1 MSRPAK
7 IIIDLAAIQTNCRF
21 AQTLAPYS
29 KTVAVIKADA
39 YGHEAFEV
47 AKALEAQVEMFAV
60 SCLEEALI
68 LREKGLRTP
77 ILLLEGCFDK
87 SELKIAQ
94 DNQCEIVVHS
104 SLQLTHLLNAT
115 LETPINVWLKIDSGM
130 HRLGILP
137 QEVESTY
144 SKLKASRNVKNT
156 ILMTHFAVADDVGGA
171 HTTKQISRFE
181 ECIRPIVSDDTRQ
194 KVQLS
199 MANSAAL
206 LAWPQTRVEWNRPGI
221 MLYGLS
227 PFAEVI
233 DQAKQLIPAM
243 TFESQVIALR
253 DISAGESVGYGCT
266 WTAKRQS
273 TIATIAVGYGD
284 GYPRGAK
291 SGTPVLINGHRAPLA
306 GRVSMDLISVD
317 VTDLQNVKIGDT
329 AILWGKDLSANEVA
343 SWANTIGYEL
353 VTRMPKRVVKIFIN

>member
-1 MSRPAK
+1 MYRPAK
-7 IIIDLAAIQTNCRF
+7 IIIDLAAIQANCRL
-21 AQTLAPYS
+21 AQTLAPDS

-39 YGHEAFEV
+39 YGHGAVEV
-47 AKALEAQVEMFAV
+47 AKALEPLVEMLTV
-60 SCLEEALI
+60 SCLDEALV
-68 LREKGLRTP
+68 LREHGVSKP

-87 SELKIAQ
+87 TELKIVQ
-94 DNQCEIVVHS
+94 HNQCEIVVHS
-104 SLQLTHLLNAT
+104 SLQLDHLLNAT
-115 LETPINVWLKIDSGM
+115 FETPINVWLKIDTGM

-137 QEVESTY
+137 EQVVSTY
-144 SKLKASRNVKNT
+144 AKLQASNKVKN
-156 ILMTHFAVADDVGGA
+156 IVLVTHFAHADDVSGA
-171 HTTKQISRFE
+171 YTGTQISRFE
-181 ECIRPIVSDDTRQ
+181 KCIQPIVDDPRQ

-206 LAWPQTRVEWNRPGI
+206 LAWPQTRADWNRPGI

-266 WTAKRQS
+266 WTAQRPS
-273 TIATIAVGYGD
+273 VIATIAVGYGD

-291 SGTPVLINGHRAPLA
+291 SGTPVLINGHRVPLA

-317 VTDLQNVKIGDT
+317 VTEIPNVNIGDS

-343 SWANTIGYEL
+343 SWADSIGYEL
-353 VTRMPKRVVKIFIN
+353 VTRMPRRITRQFTG